1 MDHNKMINISRKRGF
16 LWPSFEIYS
25 GVSGFTDYGPLGAI
39 LKNNV
44 MDLWRKQ
51 YIAGE
56 GFYEIETPTVTP
68 EEVLKASG
76 HVDNFTDPMTKCEK
90 CGDVFR
96 ADHLIKELMG
106 IDADS
111 FENEKIDDI
120 ITKEKLGCISCEGS
134 LTKVWN
140 YNLMFPTIIGAKGKK
155 TGYMR
160 PETAQGIFIPFK
172 HLSRFFKDKLPF
184 GVVQLGKS
192 YRNEISPRQGVI
204 RLREFTQA
212 EAEIFVNPKDKTH
225 PKFSEISNKELLLYP
240 SDIQES
246 EGDQITVTAQE
257 ALDKNIVSSEIL
269 IYQLYLARK
278 FLKELGIP
286 DDVLRFRQHLPNE
299 MAHYA
304 IDCWDVECYGDQYG
318 WVEIIGIADRGDY
331 DLKSHSKH
339 SNEELTVY
347 IPYDSHKTINRKVA
361 KPNMGKMGPV
371 FKKDASAVI
380 NYLENSNVDEVENDI
395 KTDKKHIAN
404 INANKFKILP
414 EHIEF
419 SEIEETISGER
430 IYPHVIEPSFGIDR
444 IIYSILLH
452 SFKVGV
458 EKQKADYGEIN
469 VESLETKDYFK
480 LANKIAPIKVSVFPL
495 MNKEP
500 LTKLANQIEDDLRK
514 EGYVIDCDSSGTI
527 GKRYARSDEIGVPL
541 AITVDFESLEDN
553 SVTLRN
559 RDSEKQDR
567 IQISEINNIVKNILF
582 N

>member
-1 MDHNKMINISRKRGF
+1 MDHNKMINISTKRGF

-44 MDLWRKQ
+44 MDLWRRQ
-51 YIAGE
+51 YIVEE
-56 GFYEIETPTVTP
+56 GFFEIETPTVTP

-96 ADHLIKELMG
+96 ADHLIEELTS
-106 IDADS
+106 IDADG
-111 FENEKIDDI
+111 FENEKIDKI
-120 ITKEKLGCISCEGS
+120 IAEENLGCLSCEGS

-140 YNLMFPTIIGAKGKK
+140 YNLMFPTTIGAKGQK

-172 HLSRFFKDKLPF
+172 RLSRFFKDKLPF

-225 PKFSEISNKELLLYP
+225 IKFKEIANENLILSP
-240 SDIQES
+240 SYIQEKGEDS
-246 EGDQITVTAQE
+246 IIITAQE
-257 ALDKNIVSSEIL
+257 ALDNNIVSSEIL

-286 DDVLRFRQHLPNE
+286 DDVLRFRQHLPTE

-304 IDCWDVECYGDQYG
+304 IDCWDVECYSDQYG

-339 SNEELTVY
+339 SNEELTIY
-347 IPYDSHKTINRKVA
+347 IPYDEPKTINKKVA
-361 KPNMGKMGPV
+361 KVNMGKIGPV
-371 FKKDASAVI
+371 FKKDAGAVI
-380 NYLENSNVDEVENDI
+380 SYLENCDVELVENDI
-395 KTDKKHIAN
+395 KTANKHIAT
-404 INANKFKILP
+404 IDGNKFEIVS

-458 EKQKADYGEIN
+458 KKETTDDDA
-469 VESLETKDYFK
+469 ESETKDYFK

-500 LTKLANQIEDDLRK
+500 LKDLAKQIEEDLRK
-514 EGYVIDCDSSGTI
+514 DGYIADYDSSGTI
-527 GKRYARSDEIGVPL
+527 GKRYARSDEIGVPI

-553 SVTLRN
+553 SVTFRN
-559 RDSEKQDR
+559 RDSEEQKR
-567 IQISEINNIVKNILF
+567 IPISKINEIVKNDLSC
-582 N
+582 